1 MAADVLAGRSGGYSQ
16 LRWLKDRL
24 ALFVERDAYVLN
36 MLDHVGVADVF
47 EDGQVN
53 DVWQEQIVKFAH
65 DLEEY
70 IQRQIA
76 AAD

>member
-1 MAADVLAGRSGGYSQ
+1 
-16 LRWLKDRL
+16 
-24 ALFVERDAYVLN
+24 

-76 AAD
+76 AADQRKVNVRAALMVAFGAEPYNIAFSTGG